1 MNTETSNDFM
11 YTYTVGYDIT
21 GMMYIVLCSMLYR
34 ITLSQ
39 GIQDYNSELVNNYVH
54 NYVTNV

>member
-1 MNTETSNDFM
+1 
-11 YTYTVGYDIT
+11 
-21 GMMYIVLCSMLYR
+21 MMYIVLCSMLYH

-54 NYVTNV
+54 NYVTNVYLNNNDNYEHNYSES